1 MDNPFSASFFSGN
14 RRALFERVGAKLIVV
29 PANCTLQRSGDTTF
43 PFRQDSSFWYLTG
56 VNDPDCTLVITDSGS
71 YVIAPTRSKVQT
83 IFDGAI
89 NLNTIK
95 KQSGVDEVLPYRE
108 GWTKLKRQLKSG
120 IRVGFPLPSTQLA
133 RSHSFALNP
142 SRRLVMQKLRRIRSD
157 IELIDIRLPLATAR
171 SIKQPEE
178 LVALQ
183 QAIDVT
189 TKTFKEVFVSG
200 WYKHYQFEFEVEAAL
215 TAGFRK
221 RGASDHAY
229 SPIVAVDK
237 NATTLHYVENQS
249 ELSRRGLLLVDA
261 GAEVN
266 GYAAD
271 ITRVIPVGAKYTA
284 RQKQVVEA
292 VADVQKHAMSLLKPG
307 MLMREY
313 EQAVEE
319 YMGQTLQNLGLIKCL
334 TRKNI
339 RKFYPH
345 ATSHMLGLDV
355 HDAADYSQPMAEN
368 MVLTVEPGIYIP
380 SEKIGVRLE
389 DNVCLTKTGAKVL
402 SAGLPLDL
410 SMGYNKK

>member
-1 MDNPFSASFFSGN
+1 MDNPFSASFFSCN
-14 RRALFERVGAKLIVV
+14 RRVLFEHAEAKLIIV
-29 PANCTLQRSGDTTF
+29 PANCTVQRSGDTTF

-56 VNDPDCTLVITDSGS
+56 VNDPDCTLVIAASGS
-71 YVIAPTRSKVQT
+71 YIIAPTRSRVQT

-89 NLNTIK
+89 NLNAIK

-120 IRVGFPLPSTQLA
+120 MRVGFPLPSTQLA

-157 IELIDIRLPLATAR
+157 IELIDIRLPLAQAR

-189 TKTFKEVFVSG
+189 TQTFKEVFAKD
-200 WYKHYQFEFEVEAAL
+200 WYKQYKFEFEVEAAL

-229 SPIVAVDK
+229 SPIVAADK
-237 NATTLHYVENQS
+237 NATTLHYIENHS
-249 ELSRRGLLLVDA
+249 ELPRRGLLLVDA

-271 ITRVIPVGAKYTA
+271 ITRVIPVGAKYTS
-284 RQKQVVEA
+284 RQKQVMQA

-307 MLMREY
+307 LLMREY

-319 YMGQTLQNLGLIKCL
+319 YMGLTLKSLGLIKRL
-334 TRKNI
+334 NRKNI
-339 RKFYPH
+339 RKYYPH

-355 HDAADYSQPMAEN
+355 HDAADYSQPLAED

-380 SEKIGVRLE
+380 NEKIGVRLE
-389 DNVCLTKTGAKVL
+389 DDVLITKTGVKVL
-402 SAGLPLDL
+402 SADLPLDL
-410 SMGYNKK
+410 TIGYNKR